1 MSDLSSQP
9 SCTAY
14 FTKYIPQLK
23 PILGSQNAVIL
34 FDRLEYW
41 FSKKPGGFYKF
52 IEPCEHPLCKEGDT
66 WADELGFSKKVF
78 RLAFDKIGIRYK
90 SKMQF
95 EAESDPFKGKMFAY
109 YQDRQTKKTIFVRNN
124 KILSEFYAGLKK
136 SFLNIKEKGRGLL
149 PKPISSTLKKVSPT
163 VNPLGS
169 PHGGASK
176 DKQRTT
182 SFLFKT
188 KNKLEKIEKEKDLTQ
203 TSKKDNVEALGMIKI
218 WKKIIGEASL
228 PKETPLMLS
237 RVSKALEDVFDG
249 DIDLFEKH
257 CLKIGSSK
265 FLMGEKGGFGQKAYS
280 LKFFVAL
287 SKKFKDQLDE
297 DYFETNT
304 RDNHAFKSAQ
314 LEKSKQDLLK
324 DMSSRSVSEPI
335 RDIWDHMATKNWA
348 LFKAWVYP
356 NQFSLSNDTIIMK
369 AKSGFMYDRLMNVD
383 TYILEQIKT
392 FVQKTSGHKF
402 IFQKG

>member
-149 PKPISSTLKKVSPT
+149 PQPTSSTLKKVSPT
-163 VNPLGS
+163 VNPLVS
-169 PHGGASK
+169 PHGGATK

-182 SFLFKT
+182 SYNFKT
-188 KNKLEKIEKEKDLTQ
+188 KNNLEKIENKLDSPKPSEKNND
-203 TSKKDNVEALGMIKI
+203 DALEMIKV
-218 WKKIIGEASL
+218 WKKTIGESSL
-228 PKETPLMLS
+228 PKETPLMLT
-237 RVSKALEDVFDG
+237 RATKALEDVFDG
-249 DIDLFEKH
+249 DMDLFEKH

-265 FLMGEKGGFGQKAYS
+265 FLMGEKGGYGQKAYT
-280 LKFFVAL
+280 LNFFVAL
-287 SKKFKDQLDE
+287 SKKFKDQMDE
-297 DYFETNT
+297 DYFEINT
-304 RDNHAFKSAQ
+304 RDNHAIKKAKM
-314 LEKSKQDLLK
+314 EKSKQDLID
-324 DMSSRSVSEPI
+324 DMSSKSVSEPI
-335 RDIWDHMATKNWA
+335 RELWNHMASKNWA
-348 LFKAWVYP
+348 VFKAWVYP
-356 NQFSLSNDTIIMK
+356 SKFELSGDTIIMQ
-369 AKSGFMYDRLMNVD
+369 ANSGFAYDRLMDID

-392 FVQKTSGHKF
+392 FVQKTSGHEF